1 MRFVKVLLNMQLEGD
16 AMSTN
21 TNKHIIWPRDN
32 YSLLNV
38 TDVTHNTEL
47 HCWQNLMFFYLNCIS
62 INTLFNTVLYS

>member
-1 MRFVKVLLNMQLEGD
+1 MNTTRFDKVLLNMQFEED

-38 TDVTHNTEL
+38 TDVAHNTEL
-47 HCWQNLMFFYLNCIS
+47 HC
-62 INTLFNTVLYS
+62 